1 VGFALF
7 AQNNDNVDLS
17 NELGSMWD
25 VVLGF
30 LAEKGITLALNV
42 VAAILIFFIGRII
55 SKILRSVL
63 VRLMTKAKVDQTL
76 IKFLSNIAY
85 AILLTLVILAAVN
98 RLGVNTTSFA
108 AAIAA
113 AGLAI
118 GLALQSSLGNF
129 ASGIMLILFK
139 PFRVGNV
146 VEVGGI
152 TGTVEEIHIFNTILR
167 TGDNVQIH
175 MPNGKISADTIK
187 NFSAEDTRRID
198 LIVGCSYDDDLRA
211 VKSFL
216 ENMLT
221 ADDRILTDPEP
232 AVALRDLGES
242 SVDLNV
248 RPWVKN
254 EDYWSVRA
262 SLVEQIKLGFDERG
276 FTLPYPQR
284 DVHVYSEQV

>member
-1 VGFALF
+1 MGFALF